1 MSMKLSIIIP
11 VYKVEKYIQRCL
23 ESVTSQESTSWNIE
37 CILIDDCTPDNSMII
52 AKEMVNNYQGNI
64 EFIILKHQQNKGLSE
79 ARNTGLREA
88 SGDYILFI
96 DSDDYLMPNSLAYM
110 LEAKKQYPNTDVI
123 IGNVYEHK
131 YNKNQYNI
139 KTIKH
144 IEEGIEVRRWMLN
157 NEFAISAW
165 NKLFSRQLLIDN
177 NLFFEPGIL
186 YEDIPWTYQLYSK
199 ISSILLFPN
208 VTYGYWYNESSISS
222 SSQSSD
228 KAVRSFVIGCKT
240 LLNISYEA
248 ELYVPQ
254 KLFVFRWL
262 LNAINARNNCS
273 SEEILETL
281 FTQRRLLMRSTL
293 YDFRLVLASFFLL
306 MYQPF
311 NSAFKLRFFRRNYN
325 HINWGVRKIAELFN
339 FLHRH

>member
-1 MSMKLSIIIP
+1 M
-11 VYKVEKYIQRCL
+11 
-23 ESVTSQESTSWNIE
+23 SQETASWNIE
-37 CILIDDCTPDNSMII
+37 CILIDDCSPDNSMII
-52 AKEMVNNYQGNI
+52 AREMVNKYQGSI
-64 EFIILKHQQNKGLSE
+64 EFKILKHQQNKGLSE
-79 ARNTGLREA
+79 ARNTGLRES
-88 SGDYILFI
+88 SGDYVFFI

-110 LEAKKQYPNTDVI
+110 LEAKKQNPDTDVI

-139 KTIKH
+139 GTTKH
-144 IEEGIEVRRWMLN
+144 IDGGIEVRRWMLN

-199 ISSILLFPN
+199 ISSILLLPN

-222 SSQSSD
+222 SSQPSD

-254 KLFVFRWL
+254 KLFIFRWL
-262 LNAINARNNCS
+262 LNAINARKNCS
-273 SEEILETL
+273 SEEILKTL
-281 FTQRRLLMRSTL
+281 FTQRRQLMRSTL

-311 NSAFKLRFFRRNYN
+311 NAAFKLRFFRRNYN
-325 HINWGVRKIAELFN
+325 HINWGVRKTAELFN
-339 FLHRH
+339 FMHRH